1 MICEDAESTKF
12 RIVYDCSAKQN
23 PQQPSLN
30 DYLDDPAPVD
40 ISRRWNLWIKE
51 LHKCNT
57 ISVSRS
63 VVKREQ
69 KLLALYGFA
78 DASKSGVCAAVYVL
92 ATYND
97 GTTSQNLLMSKSC
110 IAPKNV
116 SVQRLELVAAHTLA
130 KLVNHVNQTL
140 RSYDLQQ
147 KHMWS
152 DSITFTTLYHR
163 VEINQKS
170 NSRENLSPFLQCAG

>member
-1 MICEDAESTKF
+1 MASPVTIIGKILFSEMCLRKIAW
-12 RIVYDCSAKQN
+12 
-23 PQQPSLN
+23 
-30 DYLDDPAPVD
+30 DDPAPVN

-78 DASKSGVCAAVYVL
+78 DASKSGVYTVVYVL
-92 ATYND
+92 ATYNN
-97 GTTSQNLLMSKSC
+97 GTTSQNLLTSKSR

-116 SVQRLELVAAHTLA
+116 SMPRLELVAAHTLA

-152 DSITFTTLYHR
+152 DSMTTLYWLANR
-163 VEINQKS
+163 GTWSMVRKES
-170 NSRENLSPFLQCAG
+170 S